1 LNRRII
7 AILVVIAA
15 IAGGGYWWF
24 KGGSASAATATQYKL
39 TKVETGEVK
48 KTVSASGTLQAWEVV
63 DIKARAGGE
72 LTTLAVDV
80 GNEVKKGQL
89 LAKID
94 PLDVRLNLNTATANE
109 ESARARKEQNQA
121 TYELQVAQS
130 QIAIE
135 NARASLQ
142 SAEASSQAASARL
155 ATARQQAATQPE
167 LTRAAIANSI
177 ASYNQALKQRQ
188 QLEITNQQDRVGVK
202 AAYDQAIANQKN
214 AYQTLERQK
223 TLAAKGFVSQ
233 QAVDTAVANLSV
245 VDAQVASAKSKLDTI
260 QAEQTATIANS
271 DARVNQAKASLE
283 SSRAG
288 TADIVNR
295 QNAVREA
302 EASYK
307 QSQAQIA
314 TAKAALN
321 QAIANQQNNKI
332 RSFDIKTA
340 TASIA
345 SAEASRINAQ
355 TSYERTEIRAPSD
368 GIVLQKYVEQGTIIA
383 SALSITASG
392 TNILQMGNI
401 SRMYCDISVDET
413 DIANVDVGQKVEVAI
428 DAYPGVPFEGK
439 VYRIDPLATVNQNV
453 TSVHV
458 RVEVD
463 NSAPT
468 FRLLKP
474 GMNATCQFVLAK
486 KTGVV
491 KVPSEAVREDDKGK
505 YVEVATGGVP
515 APPDPKTGVAAD
527 ADALVNIKKERR
539 AVEVGTEGNDSVE
552 IVSGVKDGEKIVTQ
566 TIEPA
571 TTAAAGSP
579 FGASGGFG
587 GGRGGFGGG
596 GGGGR
601 GR

>member
-1 LNRRII
+1 MNRRII

-539 AVEVGTEGNDSVE
+539 AVEVGTEGNDAVE
-552 IVSGVKDGEKIVTQ
+552 
-566 TIEPA
+566 
-571 TTAAAGSP
+571 
-579 FGASGGFG
+579 
-587 GGRGGFGGG
+587 
-596 GGGGR
+596 
-601 GR
+601 